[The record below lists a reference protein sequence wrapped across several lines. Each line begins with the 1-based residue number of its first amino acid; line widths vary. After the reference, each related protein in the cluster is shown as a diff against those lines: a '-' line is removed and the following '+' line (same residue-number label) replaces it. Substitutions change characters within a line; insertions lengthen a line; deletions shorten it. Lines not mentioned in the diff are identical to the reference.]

1 MIIYSFLALGC
12 SLLYSVSAVLCKY
25 GLQHNIDIRS
35 LSMSRLV
42 RFLIHNKWWMIG
54 VLLSGIANVA
64 MIEIQ
69 AQLDVSIVYSLLN
82 FSYIFVLVLGHYFL
96 SEHLSRDQWLGVGT
110 VVLGTLMILG
120 IENPVT
126 GQDTNFDNLLV
137 LTSGAVIAVGAL
149 ISIAYQFKKLNY
161 EILYAICTGICFGC
175 VETYL
180 KASTNLVASDIGEF
194 SIFSLESLSYFLTIW
209 PFFVMFAFGAI
220 GWVFLQITYSHGNV
234 SVTIP
239 VVAVTQRIVSMSSG
253 YFIFS
258 EYFTFMRGLGILTI
272 VLGVFILIF
281 STIDLDEPTTV

>member
-1 MIIYSFLALGC
+1 MTIYSFLALAC

-35 LSMSRLV
+35 LSMSRLMQ
-42 RFLIHNKWWMIG
+42 FLIHNKWWIIG

-69 AQLDVSIVYSLLN
+69 AKLDVSIVYSLLN

-96 SEHLSRDQWLGVGT
+96 DEHLSLDQWLGVGT

-126 GQDTNFDNLLV
+126 GQDTNFSNLMV
-137 LTSGAVIAVGAL
+137 LTAGAIIAVGAL
-149 ISIAYQFKKLNY
+149 ISIAYQYKKLNY
-161 EILYAICTGICFGC
+161 EILYAICTGICFAC

-180 KASTNLVASDIGEF
+180 KASTNLVTSDIGEF
-194 SIFSLESLSYFLTIW
+194 SIFSLDSLFYFLTIW

-258 EYFTFMRGLGILTI
+258 EYFTLMRGLGILTI
-272 VLGVFILIF
+272 ILGVFILIF